1 MTAAAIVTL
10 FSGLSAASSGA
21 HGSIG
26 GMLSMLAAMRYF
38 YTYHRSKS
46 TVLTFA

>member
-1 MTAAAIVTL
+1 MTAAAIVAL

-26 GMLSMLAAMRYF
+26 GLLSMLGAMRYE
-38 YTYHRSKS
+38 
-46 TVLTFA
+46 VFADAPSVFC